1 MSTDDFDI
9 SDLDTA
15 DTAEMPVM
23 SKGKETGWKL
33 IFAGPGHPK
42 AIEQADRLATERL
55 RRERAQEQARVN
67 NKKWTP
73 PEESVDAVRER
84 NIGFVVERIVDWSPV
99 KIGGEPYPFSP
110 ENARRLLSDPKKGAL
125 LAQAIEFLN
134 DDAAF
139 TTRSADA

>member
-1 MSTDDFDI
+1 MSMDDFDL
-9 SDLDTA
+9 SDLDSA
-15 DTAEMPVM
+15 DTAEMEV
-23 SKGKETGWKL
+23 KAGGKETGWKL
-33 IFAGPGHPK
+33 IFAGPGHPRT
-42 AIEQADRLATERL
+42 IEQADRLARERL

-84 NIGFVVERIVDWSPV
+84 NIGFVVERIVGWTPV

-110 ENARRLLSDPKKGAL
+110 DNARKLLSDPKKCAV
-125 LAQAIEFLN
+125 LAQAIEFLS